1 LSLTDATEHAVTAS
15 TPAPSVRLILPV
27 EGMTCASCS
36 ARVGRALT
44 KLDGVSDAN
53 VNFATHRA
61 AVTYDPTRVDPQ
73 ALRAAVERVGYSVPD
88 VPDDEAM
95 HERRSV
101 RLRRQLTVA
110 IAFTVPVLLISM
122 VPAFMFDGWQWVA
135 LALTTP
141 VVLGSGWEFH
151 RNAAVNFVHRQVT
164 MDTLVSIGTL
174 TAYLW
179 SVWALV
185 ALDAAEL
192 HGGMRLSVT
201 GLPDVYLET
210 AAAIVTAILL
220 GRWFEHRAKGRSS
233 QAIAKLLQLGPRT
246 ATLADGREVPVAD
259 LVAGDHILIRP
270 GERIAVDARV
280 LEGRSAVDTSM
291 LTGEPLPVDVTAG
304 DDVVG
309 GTLNGSGRLVVE
321 ATAVGRATVLA
332 QIVDLVAQAQG
343 GRAPVEA
350 LVDRVTSVF
359 VPIVLLIAA
368 GTLVIGLLQD
378 ASLSDPLTRAVAVLV
393 IACPCALG
401 LATPTAVMVGVGRG
415 ASLGVVIKGVHVL
428 ETTRRVDTIVLDKTG
443 TLTEGRMIVVAER
456 ADAASDVA
464 SQRAVLAAVIAA
476 EAASE
481 HPIARAIA
489 RDLATRHADLPETT
503 LQEFTSLPGVGVR
516 ATVDVAGELLEVVVG
531 RSSLLAEHGHTLT
544 SELEDERE
552 QQESQGR
559 TVIAAAARP
568 VSGSGSSAAF
578 VVALSD
584 AIKST
589 SREAV
594 TLFHALGLSTVLLTG
609 DQERTAEAVAQE
621 LGIQRVVAGVLPD
634 GKDAVIQGLQAEGHV
649 VAMVGDGINDAP
661 ALARADLGI
670 AMGTGTDVAI
680 EAGEVTLMSGD
691 PRAAA
696 DAIALSRRTLSTI
709 RSNLVWAFGYNT
721 LAIPLAA
728 VGLLNPMV
736 AAAAMGFS
744 SVFVVT
750 NSLRL
755 RDFRGARA
763 IAATPRQ
770 RVERGA
776 VRLAMAAGI
785 VAVIIV
791 GGMFQRSLLPGRTID
806 IALTE
811 GGVVPAA
818 VQVVPG
824 EKVTF
829 VLDADRRTSFHLVD
843 VADLAMMRMDASGAT
858 MDHGR
863 SAVGTVVPEGTTV
876 RLTWVVPADADAV
889 LRLRIHDDAR
899 DTVADLVPVTDV
911 GSGSGTGSDSGSDAE
926 RIS

>member
-1 LSLTDATEHAVTAS
+1 VT
-15 TPAPSVRLILPV
+15 VRLILPV

-61 AVTYDPTRVDPQ
+61 AVTYDPDLVDP
-73 ALRAAVERVGYSVPD
+73 AELRAAVERVGYAVPD
-88 VPDDEAM
+88 VPDDAAM
-95 HERRSV
+95 HERRRV
-101 RLRRQLTVA
+101 RLQRQLALAVVL
-110 IAFTVPVLLISM
+110 TVPTLLISM

-151 RNAAVNFVHRQVT
+151 RNAAVNLVLRQVT

-185 ALDAAEL
+185 VLDAAEL

-233 QAIAKLLQLGPRT
+233 QAIARLLELGPRT
-246 ATLADGREVPVAD
+246 ATLADGREVPVAE
-259 LVAGDHILIRP
+259 LVAGDRILIRP

-280 LEGRSAVDTSM
+280 IEGRSAVDTSM
-291 LTGEPLPVDVTAG
+291 LTGEPLPVDVVPG

-321 ATAVGRATVLA
+321 ATAVGSATVLA

-368 GTLVIGLLQD
+368 GTLAVGLLQGET
-378 ASLSDPLTRAVAVLV
+378 LSDPLTRAVAVLV

-428 ETTRRVDTIVLDKTG
+428 ETTRRVDMIVLDKTG
-443 TLTEGRMIVVAER
+443 TLTEGRMVVVADH
-456 ADAASDVA
+456 ADVIAADD
-464 SQRAVLAAVIAA
+464 QRLAALAAIVAA

-489 RDLATRHADLPETT
+489 RDLAARHPGLPAARLE
-503 LQEFTSLPGVGVR
+503 EFTSLPGVGVR
-516 ATVDVAGELLEVVVG
+516 ASVEVAGTLLDVVVG
-531 RSSLLAEHGHTLT
+531 RSSLLAEHGHAL
-544 SELEDERE
+544 SPELEAERDLH
-552 QQESQGR
+552 ESQGR
-559 TVIAAAARP
+559 TVIAAAAR
-568 VSGSGSSAAF
+568 VAGSDRAGAVF

-584 AIKST
+584 AIKPT

-594 TLFHALGLSTVLLTG
+594 ASFHALGLGTVLLTG
-609 DQERTAEAVAQE
+609 DQERTARAVAEE

-634 GKDAVIQGLQAEGHV
+634 GKDAVIQQLQAEGHV

-763 IAATPRQ
+763 LAPTTRQ
-770 RVERGA
+770 RVERSA

-785 VAVIIV
+785 VAVVLV
-791 GGMFQRSLLPGRTID
+791 GAAFQRSLLPGRTID

-811 GGVVPAA
+811 RGVVPAV

-829 VLDADRRTSFHLVD
+829 VLDADARTSFHLVD
-843 VADLAMMRMDASGAT
+843 VVDLAMMRMEASGTA

-863 SAVGTVVPEGTTV
+863 RAVGTVVPAGMTV
-876 RLTWVVPADADAV
+876 RLTWTVPDDADAV
-889 LRLRIHDDAR
+889 LRLRIHDGAR
-899 DTVADLVPVTDV
+899 DTVAELEPVATRPAPSREEV
-911 GSGSGTGSDSGSDAE
+911 G
-926 RIS
+926 

>member
-1 LSLTDATEHAVTAS
+1 MSDTGGARPSATVTE
-15 TPAPSVRLILPV
+15 PAASVRIVLPV

-36 ARVGRALT
+36 ARVGRALS
-44 KLDGVSDAN
+44 KLDGVDVAN

-61 AVTYDPTRVDPQ
+61 AVSYDPERVDPA
-73 ALRAAVERVGYSVPD
+73 ALRAAVERVGYAVPD
-88 VPDDEAM
+88 VPDDAAM
-95 HERRSV
+95 HERRRV
-101 RLRRQLTVA
+101 RLTRQLVVA
-110 IAFTVPVLLISM
+110 SVLTVPVLLISM
-122 VPAFMFDGWQWVA
+122 VPSFMFDGWQWVA
-135 LALTTP
+135 LLLTTP
-141 VVLGSGWEFH
+141 VVFGSGWEFH
-151 RNAAVNFVHRQVT
+151 RNAAVNLINRQVT

-174 TAYLW
+174 AAYLW

-210 AAAIVTAILL
+210 AAAIVTLILL

-233 QAIAKLLQLGPRT
+233 QAIAKLLELGPRT
-246 ATLADGREVPVAD
+246 ATLADGREVPVAE
-259 LVAGDHILIRP
+259 LVAGDRIVVRP
-270 GERIAVDARV
+270 GERIPVDARV
-280 LEGRSAVDTSM
+280 IEGTSAVDTSM
-291 LTGEPLPVDVTAG
+291 LTGEPLPVDVAP
-304 DDVVG
+304 DDEVVG
-309 GTLNGSGRLVVE
+309 GTLNGSGRIVIE
-321 ATAVGRATVLA
+321 ATAVGSATVLA

-343 GRAPVEA
+343 GRAPIEA

-359 VPIVLLIAA
+359 VPIVLVIAA
-368 GTLVIGLLQD
+368 GTLAFGLLQGD
-378 ASLSDPLTRAVAVLV
+378 ALSDPLTRAVAVLV

-443 TLTEGRMIVVAER
+443 TLTEGRMAVVSDR
-456 ADAASDVA
+456 IDARDPVDDDA
-464 SQRAVLAAVIAA
+464 RRAAVAA
-476 EAASE
+476 VVQAEDASE
-481 HPIARAIA
+481 HPIARAVA
-489 RDLATRHADLPETT
+489 RDLADRHGPLPEAR
-503 LQEFTSLPGVGVR
+503 LGDFAALPGLGIRAVVEVGG
-516 ATVDVAGELLEVVVG
+516 VAYDVVVG
-531 RSSLLAEHGHTLT
+531 RTSLLAEHGHSLPGR
-544 SELEDERE
+544 LVDE
-552 QQESQGR
+552 QATQEEQGR
-559 TVIAAAARP
+559 TVIAAAVRP
-568 VSGSGSSAAF
+568 VDRPDTEAVML

-584 AIKST
+584 RIKAT

-594 TLFHALGLSTVLLTG
+594 AAFHELGLRTVLLTG
-609 DQERTAEAVAQE
+609 DQERTARAVASE
-621 LGIQRVVAGVLPD
+621 LGIERVIAGVLPD
-634 GKDAVIQGLQAEGHV
+634 GKDAVIQELQAEGRT

-709 RSNLVWAFGYNT
+709 RSNLLWAFGYNT

-755 RDFRGARA
+755 RDFRGARSA
-763 IAATPRQ
+763 PPTTRQ
-770 RVERGA
+770 RVERAG
-776 VRLAMAAGI
+776 VRLAIAAGI
-785 VAVIIV
+785 VAVLVV
-791 GGMFQRSLLPGRTID
+791 GFEFQRSLLPGRTVEVAMTSQGVAP
-806 IALTE
+806 ALIE
-811 GGVVPAA
+811 
-818 VQVVPG
+818 VVPG

-829 VLDADRRTSFHLVD
+829 VLDADARTSLHLVD
-843 VADLAMMRMDASGAT
+843 VVDLAMMRTVADGTA

-863 SAVGTVVPEGTTV
+863 DAIGTVVPDGMTV
-876 RLTWVVPADADAV
+876 RMTWVVPDDADAV
-889 LRLRIHDDAR
+889 RRLRLHDDAR
-899 DTVADLVPVTDV
+899 DTVAELVPVATLEEV
-911 GSGSGTGSDSGSDAE
+911 T
-926 RIS
+926 R

>member
-1 LSLTDATEHAVTAS
+1 MSTSGATRTAP
-15 TPAPSVRLILPV
+15 PASVRIVLPV

-44 KLDGVSDAN
+44 RLDGVETAN

-61 AVTYDPTRVDPQ
+61 VVSYDPALVDPE
-73 ALRAAVERVGYSVPD
+73 ALRAAVERVGYAVPE
-88 VPDDEAM
+88 VPDDAAM
-95 HERRSV
+95 HERRRV
-101 RLRRQLTVA
+101 RLTRQLLLAAVL
-110 IAFTVPVLLISM
+110 TVPVLLISM
-122 VPAFMFDGWQWVA
+122 VPVLMFDGWQWVA

-151 RNAAVNFVHRQVT
+151 RNAAVNLVHRQVT

-174 TAYLW
+174 AAYLW

-185 ALDAAEL
+185 VLGAADL

-233 QAIAKLLQLGPRT
+233 QAIARLLELGPRT
-246 ATLADGREVPVAD
+246 ATLDDGREVPVAE
-259 LVAGDHILIRP
+259 LVAGDRIVVRP

-280 LEGRSAVDTSM
+280 VEGRSAIDTSM
-291 LTGEPLPVDVTAG
+291 LTGEPLPVDVGPG
-304 DDVVG
+304 DEVVG
-309 GTLNGSGRLVVE
+309 GTLNGSGRIVVE
-321 ATAVGRATVLA
+321 ATAVGSATVLA

-343 GRAPVEA
+343 GRAPIEA

-359 VPIVLLIAA
+359 VPIVLAIAA
-368 GTLVIGLLQD
+368 GTLLVGLWQG
-378 ASLSDPLTRAVAVLV
+378 ATLSDPLTRAVAVLV

-415 ASLGVVIKGVHVL
+415 ASLGVIIKGVHVL
-428 ETTRRVDTIVLDKTG
+428 EATRRVDTIVLDKTG
-443 TLTEGRMIVVAER
+443 TLTEGRMVVVADRVDDRSR
-456 ADAASDVA
+456 ADAPA
-464 SQRAVLAAVIAA
+464 RAAALAAVVVA

-481 HPIARAIA
+481 HPIARAVA
-489 RDLATRHADLPETT
+489 RDLATRHGE
-503 LQEFTSLPGVGVR
+503 LPGARIVDFAALPGLGVR
-516 ATVDVAGELLEVVVG
+516 AQVEVSGIVHDVVVG
-531 RSSLLAEHGHTLT
+531 RASLLADAGHVLPE
-544 SELEDERE
+544 ELLAE
-552 QQESQGR
+552 QATQEAKGR

-568 VSGSGSSAAF
+568 AGHAAAVLL

-584 AIKST
+584 RIKPT

-594 TLFHALGLSTVLLTG
+594 AAFHALGLRTVLLTG
-609 DQERTAEAVAQE
+609 DQERTARAVAEE
-621 LGIQRVVAGVLPD
+621 LGIERVVAGVLPD
-634 GKDAVIQGLQAEGHV
+634 GKDAVIQELQSEGRV

-680 EAGEVTLMSGD
+680 EAGDVTLMSGD

-696 DAIALSRRTLSTI
+696 DAIALSRRTLGTI

-763 IAATPRQ
+763 VAPTPRQ
-770 RVERGA
+770 RVERTA
-776 VRLAMAAGI
+776 VRLAMAAAV
-785 VAVIIV
+785 VAALVV
-791 GGMFQRSLLPGRTID
+791 GVEFQRSLLPGRTID
-806 IALTE
+806 VALTASGIAPE
-811 GGVVPAA
+811 VIE
-818 VQVVPG
+818 VVPG

-829 VLDADRRTSFHLVD
+829 VLDADARTSLHLVD
-843 VADLAMMRMDASGAT
+843 VVDLAMMRMDTSTGMT

-863 SAVGTVVPEGTTV
+863 GAIGTVVPPGTTV
-876 RLTWVVPADADAV
+876 RMTWRVPDDPDAV
-889 LRLRIHDDAR
+889 LRLRLHDGAR
-899 DTVADLVPVTDV
+899 DTVAELVPVEEL
-911 GSGSGTGSDSGSDAE
+911 SGTTIGAS
-926 RIS
+926 R